1 MNIGS
6 ITQNFTDPRR
16 FTSRKAKGT
25 DESSF
30 AARLKTETQKDSI
43 SAAVCGKKEDTS
55 LEEYKWDFYRK
66 ISKLSGRWNTSGN
79 ICSVFISDEGF
90 EAMRSNPEYEKW
102 VMSQINSTCGGYLG
116 RQGRKKYSAVCIGGT
131 KEDCRFE
138 SWTDISPTK
147 EEYEQL
153 KEIRRKRL
161 EKLKKLSLEKY
172 DRYKKALR
180 ENSLKKSRMEAEHI
194 KGNYDDMIYRMK
206 NLSAESYVSTLLL
219 FRM

>member
-1 MNIGS
+1 MNITG
-6 ITQNFTDPRR
+6 ITNSFPTADY
-16 FTSRKAKGT
+16 FSSRKSKKS

-30 AARLKTETQKDSI
+30 AARLNAETNEDSV
-43 SAAVCGKKEDTS
+43 SAAVCDKKEDLS
-55 LEEYKWDFYRK
+55 LEEYKLDFYRR
-66 ISKLSGRWNTSGN
+66 ISKLSGRWSTSGN

-90 EAMRSNPEYEKW
+90 EAMRSDPEYEKW

-172 DRYKKALR
+172 DKYRKALR

-219 FRM
+219 FRS

>member
-6 ITQNFTDPRR
+6 ITQNFTAPRR
-16 FTSRKAKGT
+16 FTSRKARGA

-30 AARLKTETQKDSI
+30 AARLNAEANKDSV
-43 SAAVCGKKEDTS
+43 SATVCDKKEDLS
-55 LEEYKWDFYRK
+55 LEEYKWDFYRR
-66 ISKLSGRWNTSGN
+66 ISKLSGRWKASGN

-90 EAMRSNPEYEKW
+90 EAMRSDPEYEKW

-116 RQGRKKYSAVCIGGT
+116 RHGRKKYSAVCIGGT

-138 SWTDISPTK
+138 SWMDISSTK

-153 KEIRRKRL
+153 REIRRKRL

-172 DRYKKALR
+172 DRYRKALR
-180 ENSLKKSRMEAEHI
+180 ENSLKKSRMETEHI

-206 NLSAESYVSTLLL
+206 NLSAESYVNTLLL
-219 FRM
+219 FRL